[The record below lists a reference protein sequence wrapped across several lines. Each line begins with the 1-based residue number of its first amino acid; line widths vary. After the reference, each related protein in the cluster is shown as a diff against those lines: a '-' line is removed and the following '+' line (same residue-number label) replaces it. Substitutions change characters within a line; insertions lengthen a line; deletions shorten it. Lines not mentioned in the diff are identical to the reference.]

1 MAVIKI
7 SQFGGEMPLL
17 NARLL
22 PGNAASSSY
31 NVRLNDGILTP
42 VRKASSTG
50 FSASNASHKTIFR
63 FLDGWLSFANEV
75 WAATGPVA
83 QDRLY
88 YTGDGAPKM
97 LVSDTVYGLAVQT
110 PADAPSV
117 AVSGSGSGDVQTR
130 TYVYTW
136 VTDFGEESAPCTA
149 TDLIDWQSGQTV
161 TLSGFEAIPTGRAIS
176 KQRIYRSQT
185 GSSGTYYYFIAER
198 DASTSDFVDTVPVDG
213 FQDVLPS
220 SDWTPPPD
228 GLSGLV
234 AMPNGIMAAFVGP
247 DLYFCEPYRPHA
259 WPEKYILTI
268 PHDIVG
274 LAAVGQALIVMT
286 TGQPY
291 IVQGSHPDS
300 MADAKIEAPFACI
313 NSRSIVNLGFG
324 VAYAAND
331 GLVLIRGDGSVSLAT
346 EQMFSR
352 EQWNALLPD
361 QVVAGQFG
369 GVYTLFYDI
378 VDEYGSARNEMLLIN
393 VNSATTLSRSSE
405 KADAVFYDLAESG
418 LYFKRPDETAIMR
431 YDELSRPRETMYW
444 RSKEFYSIE
453 PVSYGV
459 IMVDTTQH
467 YDQAANEEAAA
478 AIEAENAI
486 LIEDTLQSEINGTF
500 LNDLPFVG
508 DILEPMPNFDVFRA
522 NVYADDELVRTI
534 ATSEKLL
541 RLKSNKK
548 ARKWQVD
555 VFSNIPVAQIVM
567 ASTVEEL
574 KGQ

>member
-7 SQFGGEMPLL
+7 SQFSGEMPLL
-17 NARLL
+17 NSRLL

-42 VRKASSTG
+42 TRKSSSTG
-50 FSASNASHKTIFR
+50 FSASDPGHKTIIR
-63 FLDGWLSFANEV
+63 FMDGWLSFANEV

-97 LVSDTVYGLAVQT
+97 LVADTVYGLAVPT
-110 PADAPSV
+110 PVDAPSV
-117 AVSGSGSGDVQTR
+117 AVTGTGSGDVQSR

-136 VTDFGEESAPCTA
+136 VTEFGEESAPCPA
-149 TDLIDWQSGQTV
+149 TDLTDWQPGQTV
-161 TLSGFEAIPTGRAIS
+161 TLSGFEAIPAGRAIT

-185 GSSGTYYYFIAER
+185 GSSGTYFYFIAER
-198 DASTSDFVDTVPVDG
+198 SASTSDYVDTVPVDG
-213 FQDVLPS
+213 FQEVLPS

-228 GLSGLV
+228 GLSGLI

-259 WPEKYILTI
+259 WPEKYVLTI

-274 LAAVGQALIVMT
+274 LAAVGQVLIVMT

-324 VAYAAND
+324 VAYAANE
-331 GLVLIRGDGSVSLAT
+331 GLVLIRGDGAVSLAS
-346 EQMFSR
+346 EQLFSR
-352 EQWNALLPD
+352 EQWKALSPAD
-361 QVVAGQFG
+361 IVAGQFG
-369 GVYTLFYDI
+369 GVYTLFYDV
-378 VDEYGSARNEMLLIN
+378 VDDYGSARTEMLLIN
-393 VNSATTLSRSSE
+393 VNSATTISRSSE

-418 LYFKRPDETAIMR
+418 LYFKRPGETEIVRFDEP
-431 YDELSRPRETMYW
+431 SRPRETMYW
-444 RSKEFYSIE
+444 RSKEFFSIE
-453 PVSYGV
+453 PVSYGA
-459 IMVDTTQH
+459 ILVDTTEH
-467 YDQAANEEAAA
+467 YDQAAADAEEA
-478 AIEAENAI
+478 AIEAANAV
-486 LIEDTLQSEINGTF
+486 LLDASLHSEINGTF
-500 LNDLPFVG
+500 LNDVPYVG
-508 DILEPMPNFDVFRA
+508 DILAPMPNFDVFRA
-522 NVYADDELVRTI
+522 NVYADDQLVRTI
-534 ATSEKLL
+534 ETSEKIL
-541 RLKSNKK
+541 RLKSDKK

-555 VFSNIPVAQIVM
+555 IFANIPVAQIVM
-567 ASTVEEL
+567 ASTIEEL